1 MTNLDYIQH
10 KNIMVGDLKT
20 MSDGEV
26 ARAVEV
32 LLNRYIPN
40 CVATGQ
46 HPSVVTEYR
55 LRAVAAMEECVV
67 RQRAACRKIAHLVG
81 GGE

>member
-1 MTNLDYIQH
+1 MSDQH
-10 KNIMVGDLKT
+10 DEIMEGDLTK
-20 MSDGEV
+20 MSDLDV

-40 CVATGQ
+40 CVATCQ
-46 HPSVVTEYR
+46 HPAVISKYR